1 MNDTF
6 TMLDTVKTALTIT
19 GDYLD
24 DTIQF
29 YIEET
34 QNYLLSAGVSE
45 KMIHTKKCVGVIA
58 RGVSDLWNYGNGS
71 TGLSPYFKERVIQ
84 LSLEEEEDG
93 IQTQTTE
100 L

>member
-6 TMLDTVKTALTIT
+6 SMLEAVKSALMIT
-19 GDYLD
+19 GDFMN
-24 DTIQF
+24 DTIQLF
-29 YIEET
+29 IEET
-34 QNYLLSAGVSE
+34 QNYLLSAGVSKE
-45 KMIHTKKCVGVIA
+45 LIESKKCVGVIA

-84 LSLEEEEDG
+84 LSLEGKEDG
-93 IQTQTTE
+93 IQTQTAE

>member
-1 MNDTF
+1 M
-6 TMLDTVKTALTIT
+6 
-19 GDYLD
+19 
-24 DTIQF
+24 
-29 YIEET
+29 E
-34 QNYLLSAGVSE
+34 S
-45 KMIHTKKCVGVIA
+45 KKCVGVIA

-100 L
+100 F

>member
-1 MNDTF
+1 MNDAF
-6 TMLDTVKTALTIT
+6 SMLEAVKTALMIT
-19 GDYLD
+19 GDFMD
-24 DTIQF
+24 ETIQLF
-29 YIEET
+29 IEET
-34 QNYLLSAGVSE
+34 QNYLLSAGVPKTLVES
-45 KMIHTKKCVGVIA
+45 KKCVGVIA

-100 L
+100 F